1 MIYQH
6 IWDFFGR
13 ELLRTVSAYPV
24 WLTETSDLPNHNRFD
39 PKGSR
44 CPAFPCENYLVQ
56 TNKHLLD
63 LNKLVVQ
70 QARLSFEI
78 SPCVCVSLLERS
90 KTCTSVHAFCLLWY
104 FIMTKNKTAWGARGI
119 MSLAPTKTLIVC
131 LRYEERTLSSRTCRL
146 LETCCETVQP
156 MENSNACW
164 HPGQT
169 HPYVCS
175 R

>member
-1 MIYQH
+1 MCIRRFSTNLSTKLLQKMIYQH
-6 IWDFFGR
+6 IWDFSGR

-78 SPCVCVSLLERS
+78 SPCVCEPSRKKQNLYLRS
-90 KTCTSVHAFCLLWY
+90 CLL
-104 FIMTKNKTAWGARGI
+104 FA
-119 MSLAPTKTLIVC
+119 LIFYHDEKQNSMGCQGHHESGTNEDAHC
-131 LRYEERTLSSRTCRL
+131 L
-146 LETCCETVQP
+146 P
-156 MENSNACW
+156 AI
-164 HPGQT
+164 
-169 HPYVCS
+169 
-175 R
+175 